1 MNTRSLLCS
10 KHGQKGFTLIEVIV
24 TLLIA
29 AILGTFLVTFMG
41 TAVTKSGEPV
51 VRSKQLY
58 ALQQVME
65 NIKSTYLTMADATD
79 ALTRLNAFITGSPVS
94 SDYTIV
100 TKSISFNK
108 DANGNYTESSSV
120 CPGLGSSGSNCALK
134 VTVTSNAT
142 SGLSVAEIFTQ
153 RP

>member
-1 MNTRSLLCS
+1 MNAQSSFS
-10 KHGQKGFTLIEVIV
+10 KHGKKGFTLIEVIV

-51 VRSKQLY
+51 ARSKQLY
-58 ALQQVME
+58 ELQQVME

-94 SDYTIV
+94 SSYTIV
-100 TKSISFNK
+100 TKSISFNQ
-108 DANGNYTESSSV
+108 DASGNYTESGSV
-120 CPGLGSSGSNCALK
+120 CPGLGSSGSNCVLK
-134 VTVTSNAT
+134 VTVSSNVT
-142 SGLSVAEIFTQ
+142 PGLSVTEVFTQ